1 MGKNS
6 KQKQRMAREGADRA
20 VSQMDQRDLT
30 SMTSQERKKVEQER
44 LSGGE

>member
-6 KQKQRMAREGADRA
+6 KQKQRMARAGADRA
-20 VSQMDQRDLT
+20 VAHDDPRDLT
-30 SMTSQERKKVEQER
+30 SMSSQERKKVEQER